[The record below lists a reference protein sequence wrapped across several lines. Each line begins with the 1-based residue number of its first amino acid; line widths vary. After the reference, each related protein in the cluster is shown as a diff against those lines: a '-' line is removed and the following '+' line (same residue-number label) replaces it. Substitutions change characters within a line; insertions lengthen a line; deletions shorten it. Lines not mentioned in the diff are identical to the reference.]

1 MKAYKFKLK
10 VSKTIKRKLEE
21 TLSVCCEIYNAAL
34 QERRDAW
41 QLNRISINYHAQ
53 SAQLPEIKL
62 IRDDVNGIYS
72 QILQDVLRRVSKT
85 FDAFFAR
92 VMRGDKAG
100 FPRFKSVSRFDSF
113 CFPQSGFKLVGDKLT
128 LSKIGSLKLR
138 LSRTIEGRVKTCTI
152 KREASG
158 WFVIFTAEDA
168 PKLLPKTGK
177 QIGLDVGIE
186 SFVTLSDG
194 SAIDNFKYYETSVK
208 QLRRAQRRVSRR
220 KKGSKGRI
228 KAIVF
233 LQKIHEKIH
242 RQRTDFQHKISTN
255 LVKEFD
261 LIAVEAL
268 NIKGMSRGIL
278 SKQIYDVAWRSF
290 FSKLKY
296 KAENAGRELI
306 EVNPSGTSQTCV
318 CGATVKKD
326 LSVRWHCCKVCGLS
340 EHRDSVSAKIILS
353 RAGQTR
359 KDVTYALTQSVF
371 LESPTHSLQA

>member
-41 QLNRISINYHAQ
+41 RLNRVSINYHAQ

-62 IRDDVNGIYS
+62 VRDDVNAIYS

-92 VMRGDKAG
+92 VKRGDKAG

-113 CFPQSGFKLVGDKLT
+113 CFPQSGFKLVEDKLT
-128 LSKIGSLKLR
+128 LSKIGNIRLR
-138 LSRTIEGRVKTCTI
+138 LSRKFEGRIKTCTI
-152 KREASG
+152 KREVMG

-168 PKLLPKTGK
+168 PKHLPKTGK

-194 SAIDNFKYYETSVK
+194 SAIDNFKYYETSLK
-208 QLRRAQRRVSRR
+208 QLRRAQRKVSRR
-220 KKGSKGRI
+220 KKGSQSRR
-228 KAIVF
+228 KAVVF

-242 RQRTDFQHKISTN
+242 RQRNDFQHKISTN

-268 NIKGMSRGIL
+268 NIKGLAAFCPNKFTMSLGGCSSL
-278 SKQIYDVAWRSF
+278 NSNT
-290 FSKLKY
+290 KLKM
-296 KAENAGRELI
+296 L
-306 EVNPSGTSQTCV
+306 V
-318 CGATVKKD
+318 
-326 LSVRWHCCKVCGLS
+326 
-340 EHRDSVSAKIILS
+340 
-353 RAGQTR
+353 
-359 KDVTYALTQSVF
+359 
-371 LESPTHSLQA
+371 ES

>member
-62 IRDDVNGIYS
+62 VRDDVNSIYS

-92 VMRGDKAG
+92 VKRGDRAG

-113 CFPQSGFKLVGDKLT
+113 CFPQSGFKLVEDKLT
-128 LSKIGSLKLR
+128 LSKIGNIRLR
-138 LSRTIEGRVKTCTI
+138 LSRKIEGRIKTCTI
-152 KREASG
+152 KREVTG
-158 WFVIFTAEDA
+158 WFVIFTAEDI
-168 PKLLPKTGK
+168 PKHLPKTGK

-194 SAIDNFKYYETSVK
+194 SAIDNFKYYETSLK
-208 QLRRAQRRVSRR
+208 QLRRAQRKVSRR
-220 KKGSKGRI
+220 KKGSQSRS
-228 KAIVF
+228 KAVVF

-242 RQRTDFQHKISTN
+242 CQRSDFQHKISTHIVN
-255 LVKEFD
+255 EYD

-278 SKQIYDVAWRSF
+278 SKQIHDVAWRSF

-296 KAENAGRELI
+296 KAENAGREMI
-306 EVNPSGTSQTCV
+306 EVNPSGTSQTCI
-318 CGATVKKD
+318 CGAAVKKD
-326 LSVRWHCCKVCGLS
+326 LSVRWHLCKVCGLS

-359 KDVTYALTQSVF
+359 KDVTYVAAQSVS
-371 LESPTHSLQA
+371 LESPINSLQA